1 MTLRN
6 TLALSF
12 AAALFSV
19 TVVGAANAATHH
31 RMMHSSSHRMM
42 HSRGHM
48 ASSDRSMPT
57 DADHSAD
64 SLNGQSLTRAQGAQ

>member
-19 TVVGAANAATHH
+19 TVAGAANAATTH
-31 RMMHSSSHRMM
+31 RMMSHSHHMM
-42 HSRGHM
+42 HTRGHM
-48 ASSDRSMPT
+48 AGSSKPMSA

-64 SLNGQSLTRAQGAQ
+64 SLNAQSLTRTQTGQ